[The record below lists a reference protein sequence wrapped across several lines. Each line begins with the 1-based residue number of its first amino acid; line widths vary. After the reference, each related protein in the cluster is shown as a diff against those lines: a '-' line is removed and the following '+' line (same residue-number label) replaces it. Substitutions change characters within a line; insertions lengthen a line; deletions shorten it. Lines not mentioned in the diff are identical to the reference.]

1 MADKY
6 LTWIETRI
14 VEVSNYIVTYDKYD
28 LPKLMR
34 DMQKILETLEGCK
47 TKYLECQQQLEEDDQ
62 S

>member
-1 MADKY
+1 MEDKY

-14 VEVSNYIVTYDKYD
+14 VEVSNYILTHEQFN
-28 LPKLMR
+28 LPKVMR